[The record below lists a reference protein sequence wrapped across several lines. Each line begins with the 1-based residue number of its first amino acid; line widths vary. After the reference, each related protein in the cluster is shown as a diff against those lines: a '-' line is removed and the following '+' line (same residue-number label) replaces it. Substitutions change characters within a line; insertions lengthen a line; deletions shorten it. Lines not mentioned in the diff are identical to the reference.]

1 MDRVFINMFLGQ
13 GARSLACLAVLAAG
27 CAGFPSDGTIP
38 LDQQVNA
45 INARLTRVER
55 AVNNDSLMNILARL
69 DQLQAELQSLRN
81 DVENLQHE
89 AQMAGQ
95 RQRDLYLDIDQR
107 LQDIEKAA
115 LAADVSAAA
124 GYAGTVL
131 GLGQLPFPGESDRE
145 NYNAAFELLKEGHYE
160 EAAAA
165 FKQFMAVY
173 PDSEWNGNAQYWL
186 AETYYVT
193 QDFGTALPAFK
204 KVIAD
209 YPASRKVPDAL
220 LKIGFSNHALSNWA
234 DARKALTEVATRYP
248 ETTAARLARQRLDQM
263 QSEGN

>member
-1 MDRVFINMFLGQ
+1 MHIRTVIAIVIFVALVGLVMTTVFKPQERNLSRLSIPTVVPDTVEKI
-13 GARSLACLAVLAAG
+13 VL
-27 CAGFPSDGTIP
+27 DGDET
-38 LDQQVNA
+38 
-45 INARLTRVER
+45 
-55 AVNNDSLMNILARL
+55 
-69 DQLQAELQSLRN
+69 
-81 DVENLQHE
+81 
-89 AQMAGQ
+89 
-95 RQRDLYLDIDQR
+95 
-107 LQDIEKAA
+107 
-115 LAADVSAAA
+115 
-124 GYAGTVL
+124 
-131 GLGQLPFPGESDRE
+131 
-145 NYNAAFELLKEGHYE
+145 FELLKEGRYE

-193 QDFGTALPAFK
+193 QDFVTALPAFK